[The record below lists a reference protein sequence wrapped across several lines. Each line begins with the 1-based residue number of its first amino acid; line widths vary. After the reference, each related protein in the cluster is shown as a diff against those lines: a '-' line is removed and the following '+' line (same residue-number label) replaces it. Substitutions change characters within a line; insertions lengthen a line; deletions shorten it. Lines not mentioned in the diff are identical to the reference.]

1 MDEANKNL
9 LYQGGFFM
17 NFTTKMTEQFIQTM
31 YQKTTTETTYT
42 KNEKVQGSKAEASAR
57 KEEDAAVYEGSVKQ
71 PGKATYT
78 KPVGVAK
85 NKDKK
90 DDLQTK
96 LDKTYEALSDEAK
109 DYLATLKEKFG
120 DIDFFVA
127 DCATDEEMGRYFA
140 MGTKK
145 YSCVIS
151 SSLIEQMAT
160 DEAAREKYEGII
172 ANAGEQIEEMKAE
185 AKEELGEEAAEQIEF
200 VGFKVDD
207 NGMVEYFAKLRDDNN
222 SYYAKLKEKRAEAK
236 EAEKKAEEKRNE
248 KKAEEKLEGKEDRL
262 HKNDDLWFNADSKE
276 GLMAAIREALGI
288 KTPEKAETPD
298 VAVGEK
304 AEVTAEVTE

>member
-1 MDEANKNL
+1 
-9 LYQGGFFM
+9 M
-17 NFTTKMTEQFIQTM
+17 NFTTKMTEQFVQTM

-42 KNEKVQGSKAEASAR
+42 KNGKAQNGKAADQ
-57 KEEDAAVYEGSVKQ
+57 KKDEDAAVYEGSVKQ
-71 PGKATYT
+71 PEKATYS
-78 KPVGVAK
+78 KPVAVGQK
-85 NKDKK
+85 KDKK
-90 DDLQTK
+90 DDLQAK

-127 DCATDEEMGRYFA
+127 DCATDEEMGQYFA

-151 SSLIEQMAT
+151 SSLIESMAT
-160 DEAAREKYEGII
+160 DEATREKYEKII
-172 ANAGEQIEEMKAE
+172 ANAGEQIEEMKEE

-248 KKAEEKLEGKEDRL
+248 KKAEEKLNGKEDRL

-276 GLMAAIREALGI
+276 GLMEIIREALGI
-288 KTPEKAETPD
+288 KATEKVETPD

-304 AEVTAEVTE
+304 VAETTEVEE

>member
-1 MDEANKNL
+1 MR
-9 LYQGGFFM
+9 FT
-17 NFTTKMTEQFIQTM
+17 TTKMAEQYVQNM
-31 YQKTTTETTYT
+31 YNKPAKETTNT
-42 KNEKVQGSKAEASAR
+42 KNDKVKDNKNTAAQ
-57 KEEDAAVYEGSVKQ
+57 KEDNAATYEGSVTQ
-71 PGKATYT
+71 PAKATYT
-78 KPVGVAK
+78 KPVAVAQ
-85 NKDKK
+85 KK
-90 DDLQTK
+90 EKEDDLQTK

-109 DYLATLKEKFG
+109 DYLASLKEKFG

-151 SSLIEQMAT
+151 SSLIESMAT
-160 DEAAREKYEGII
+160 DDAAREKYEKII

-248 KKAEEKLEGKEDRL
+248 KLAEEKLTGKDRL
-262 HKNDDLWFNADSKE
+262 HKNGDLWFNADSKE

-288 KTPEKAETPD
+288 ETPEKAETPD

-304 AEVTAEVTE
+304 VEETAEVAE

>member
-1 MDEANKNL
+1 MS
-9 LYQGGFFM
+9 
-17 NFTTKMTEQFIQTM
+17 FTTKMTEQFVQTM
-31 YQKTTTETTYT
+31 YQKTTETTYT
-42 KNEKVQGSKAEASAR
+42 KNGKVQNNKTATPDR

-71 PGKATYT
+71 PEKTTYT
-78 KPVGVAK
+78 KPVAVSK

-90 DDLQTK
+90 DDLQAK
-96 LDKTYEALSDEAK
+96 LDKTYEALSEEAK

-151 SSLIEQMAT
+151 SSLIESMAT
-160 DEAAREKYEGII
+160 DEAAREKYEEII
-172 ANAGEQIEEMKAE
+172 ANAGEQIEEMKEE

-207 NGMVEYFAKLRDDNN
+207 NGMVEYFAKLKDDNN

-248 KKAEEKLEGKEDRL
+248 KKAEEKLEGKEDRI
-262 HKNDDLWFNADSKE
+262 HKNDNLWFNADSKE
-276 GLMAAIREALGI
+276 GLMAAIREALGME
-288 KTPEKAETPD
+288 PVEKAETETPEL
-298 VAVGEK
+298 AVTKVE
-304 AEVTAEVTE
+304 E

>member
-1 MDEANKNL
+1 MS
-9 LYQGGFFM
+9 
-17 NFTTKMTEQFIQTM
+17 FTTKMTEQFVQTM
-31 YQKTTTETTYT
+31 YQKTTETTYT
-42 KNEKVQGSKAEASAR
+42 KNGKAQNNKNAVPGQ
-57 KEEDAAVYEGSVKQ
+57 KEDNAAVYEGSVPQ
-71 PGKATYT
+71 QTKATYT
-78 KPVGVAK
+78 KPMAVTQK
-85 NKDKK
+85 KEDKK

-96 LDKTYEALSDEAK
+96 LDKTYEALSQEAK

-127 DCATDEEMGRYFA
+127 DCASDEEMSRYFA

-151 SSLIEQMAT
+151 SSLIESMAT
-160 DEAAREKYEGII
+160 AEAAREKYEGIF
-172 ANAGEQIEEMKAE
+172 ANAGEQIEEKKEE

-200 VGFKVDD
+200 VGFTVDD
-207 NGMVEYFAKLRDDNN
+207 NGVVEYFAKLRDENN

-262 HKNDDLWFNADSKE
+262 HKNDDLWFTADSKE

-288 KTPEKAETPD
+288 EAPETEAETPEMA
-298 VAVGEK
+298 VAE
-304 AEVTAEVTE
+304 AEVTE

>member
-1 MDEANKNL
+1 MRFTATKMAEQYVQNMYNKPAKETTNTKNDKLKDNKNVPAP
-9 LYQGGFFM
+9 
-17 NFTTKMTEQFIQTM
+17 KD
-31 YQKTTTETTYT
+31 
-42 KNEKVQGSKAEASAR
+42 
-57 KEEDAAVYEGSVKQ
+57 EDAATYEGSVKEQ
-71 PGKATYT
+71 PKATYT
-78 KPVGVAK
+78 KPVAVTK
-85 NKDKK
+85 KEEKK
-90 DDLQTK
+90 DDLQAK

-127 DCATDEEMGRYFA
+127 NCESDEEMGKYFA

-151 SSLIEQMAT
+151 SDLIEKMAT
-160 DEAAREKYEGII
+160 DEEARAKYEKII

-200 VGFKVDD
+200 VGFKVND

-222 SYYAKLKEKRAEAK
+222 AYYAKLKEKRAEAK

-248 KKAEEKLEGKEDRL
+248 KLAEEKLTGKDRL
-262 HKNDDLWFNADSKE
+262 HKNGDLWFNADTKE

-288 KTPEKAETPD
+288 EAPEKTEEPD
-298 VAVGEK
+298 VAVGETVK
-304 AEVTAEVTE
+304 ETAEVAE

>member
-1 MDEANKNL
+1 MK
-9 LYQGGFFM
+9 
-17 NFTTKMTEQFIQTM
+17 FTATTMTEQYVQSM

-42 KNEKVQGSKAEASAR
+42 KNGKAVNNKNASSAQ
-57 KEEDAAVYEGSVKQ
+57 KQEEAAVYEGSVSQ
-71 PGKATYT
+71 PAKATYT
-78 KPVGVAK
+78 KPMAVNQK
-85 NKDKK
+85 KDKEE
-90 DDLQTK
+90 DDLQAK

-185 AKEELGEEAAEQIEF
+185 AAEELGEEAAEKIDF
-200 VGFKVDD
+200 VGFTVDD
-207 NGMVEYFAKLRDDNN
+207 NGVVEYFAKLKDEND
-222 SYYAKLKEKRAEAK
+222 SYYAKLKEKRAEEK

-248 KKAEEKLEGKEDRL
+248 KKAEEKREKDRL
-262 HKNDDLWFNADSKE
+262 EDKKNEEAVPEKEEFWVKADSKE
-276 GLMAAIREALGI
+276 GLLAAIKEALGI
-288 KTPEKAETPD
+288 ENEEAADD
-298 VAVGEK
+298 VVEDGELTMTK
-304 AEVTAEVTE
+304 VE

>member
-1 MDEANKNL
+1 MRFTATKMAEQYVQNMYNKPAKETTNTKNDKLKDNKNVPAP
-9 LYQGGFFM
+9 
-17 NFTTKMTEQFIQTM
+17 KD
-31 YQKTTTETTYT
+31 
-42 KNEKVQGSKAEASAR
+42 
-57 KEEDAAVYEGSVKQ
+57 EDAATYEGSVKEQ
-71 PGKATYT
+71 PKATYT
-78 KPVGVAK
+78 KPVAVTK
-85 NKDKK
+85 KEEKK
-90 DDLQTK
+90 DDLQAK

-127 DCATDEEMGRYFA
+127 NCESDEEMGKYFA

-151 SSLIEQMAT
+151 SDLIEKMAT
-160 DEAAREKYEGII
+160 DEETRAKYEKII

-200 VGFKVDD
+200 VGFKVND

-222 SYYAKLKEKRAEAK
+222 AYYAKLKEKRAEAK

-248 KKAEEKLEGKEDRL
+248 KLAEEKLTGKDRL
-262 HKNDDLWFNADSKE
+262 HKNGDLWFNADTKE

-288 KTPEKAETPD
+288 EAPEKTEEPD
-298 VAVGEK
+298 VAVGATVKE
-304 AEVTAEVTE
+304 TAEVAE

>member
-1 MDEANKNL
+1 MK
-9 LYQGGFFM
+9 FT
-17 NFTTKMTEQFIQTM
+17 TTKMAEQYVQNL
-31 YQKTTTETTYT
+31 YNKPAKETTY
-42 KNEKVQGSKAEASAR
+42 KNDKASKATVQGKT
-57 KEEDAAVYEGSVKQ
+57 EEDAATYEGSVKQ
-71 PGKATYT
+71 QPKATYT
-78 KPVGVAK
+78 KPMAVTQK
-85 NKDKK
+85 KEEKK

-96 LDKTYEALSDEAK
+96 LDKTYEALSAEAK

-160 DEAAREKYEGII
+160 NEAAREKYEGII
-172 ANAGEQIEEMKAE
+172 AGAGEQIEEMKAE

-222 SYYAKLKEKRAEAK
+222 SYYAKLKQQRAEAK
-236 EAEKKAEEKRNE
+236 EAEKKAEEKRND

-262 HKNDDLWFNADSKE
+262 HKNDNLWFNADSKE
-276 GLMAAIREALGI
+276 GLLAAIREALGI
-288 KTPEKAETPD
+288 KAPEAKEEAPD
-298 VAVGEK
+298 VAVTE
-304 AEVTAEVTE
+304 TAE

>member
-1 MDEANKNL
+1 
-9 LYQGGFFM
+9 M
-17 NFTTKMTEQFIQTM
+17 NFTTTKMAEQYVQNM
-31 YQKTTTETTYT
+31 YNKPATETTYT
-42 KNEKVQGSKAEASAR
+42 KNGKVQNGKNAIPGQKEDNAAS
-57 KEEDAAVYEGSVKQ
+57 YEGSVVQQ
-71 PGKATYT
+71 PKATYS
-78 KPVGVAK
+78 KPVAVTQK
-85 NKDKK
+85 KEEKK

-127 DCATDEEMGRYFA
+127 NCESDEEMGKYFA

-151 SSLIEQMAT
+151 SDLIEKMAT
-160 DEAAREKYEGII
+160 DEEARAKYEQII

-185 AKEELGEEAAEQIEF
+185 AAEELGEEAAEQIEF

-222 SYYAKLKEKRAEAK
+222 SYYAKLKEQRAEAK
-236 EAEKKAEEKRNE
+236 EAEKKAEEKRND
-248 KKAEEKLEGKEDRL
+248 KKAEDKLDGKDDRL

-276 GLMAAIREALGI
+276 GLLAVIREALGI
-288 KTPEKAETPD
+288 KAPEKAEEPE

-304 AEVTAEVTE
+304 AEATAEVAE

>member
-1 MDEANKNL
+1 MS
-9 LYQGGFFM
+9 
-17 NFTTKMTEQFIQTM
+17 FTTTTMTEQFIQTM

-42 KNEKVQGSKAEASAR
+42 KNGKVPSGKNAVPGQQ
-57 KEEDAAVYEGSVKQ
+57 DDNAAVYEGSVIQQ
-71 PGKATYT
+71 PKATYT
-78 KPVGVAK
+78 KPVAVSQK
-85 NKDKK
+85 KDKE
-90 DDLQTK
+90 DDLQAK
-96 LDKTYEALSDEAK
+96 LNKTYEALSDEAK

-127 DCATDEEMGRYFA
+127 DCATDEEMSRYFA

-172 ANAGEQIEEMKAE
+172 AGAGEQIEEMKAE
-185 AKEELGEEAAEQIEF
+185 AAEELGEEAAEQIEY
-200 VGFKVDD
+200 VGFTVDD
-207 NGMVEYFAKLRDDNN
+207 NGVVEYFARLKEGND

-248 KKAEEKLEGKEDRL
+248 KKAEERRLEERL
-262 HKNDDLWFNADSKE
+262 HGDKGEKEEFWVKADSKE
-276 GLMAAIREALGI
+276 GLLAAIREALDI
-288 KTPEKAETPD
+288 EATEAEVETTD
-298 VAVGEK
+298 VAV
-304 AEVTAEVTE
+304 AETAEVAE

>member
-1 MDEANKNL
+1 MS
-9 LYQGGFFM
+9 
-17 NFTTKMTEQFIQTM
+17 FTTKMTEQFVQTM
-31 YQKTTTETTYT
+31 YQKKTETTYT
-42 KNEKVQGSKAEASAR
+42 KNGKAQNAKADAAK

-71 PGKATYT
+71 PEKATYT
-78 KPVGVAK
+78 KPVAVNQK
-85 NKDKK
+85 KDKK

-127 DCATDEEMGRYFA
+127 DCATDEEMSRYFA

-151 SSLIEQMAT
+151 SSLIEKMAT
-160 DEAAREKYEGII
+160 DEASREKYEGII
-172 ANAGEQIEEMKAE
+172 ANAGEEIEEMKAE
-185 AKEELGEEAAEQIEF
+185 AAEELGEEAAKQIDY
-200 VGFKVDD
+200 VGFTVDD
-207 NGMVEYFAKLRDDNN
+207 NGVVEYFAKLKSDND

-248 KKAEEKLEGKEDRL
+248 KRAEEKHHKEHIGDKKDNQDKL
-262 HKNDDLWFNADSKE
+262 PEKEEFWVKADSKE
-276 GLMAAIREALGI
+276 NLLAAIREALGMEPA
-288 KTPEKAETPD
+288 KKAE
-298 VAVGEK
+298 
-304 AEVTAEVTE
+304 AEAPELTMTKVEE

>member
-1 MDEANKNL
+1 MRFTATKLAEQYVQNMYNKPAKETANTKNSDKVKDNKNVPA
-9 LYQGGFFM
+9 
-17 NFTTKMTEQFIQTM
+17 
-31 YQKTTTETTYT
+31 QK
-42 KNEKVQGSKAEASAR
+42 
-57 KEEDAAVYEGSVKQ
+57 EDNAATYEGSVTQQ
-71 PGKATYT
+71 PKATYS
-78 KPVGVAK
+78 KPVAVAQ
-85 NKDKK
+85 KK
-90 DDLQTK
+90 EQEDDLQTK

-127 DCATDEEMGRYFA
+127 NCETDEEMGKYFA

-151 SSLIEQMAT
+151 SDLIEKMAT
-160 DEAAREKYEGII
+160 DEEARAKYEKII

-200 VGFKVDD
+200 VGFKVND

-236 EAEKKAEEKRNE
+236 EAEKKAEEKRND
-248 KKAEEKLEGKEDRL
+248 KLAEEKLTGKDKL

-288 KTPEKAETPD
+288 EAPEKEEAPD

-304 AEVTAEVTE
+304 VEATAEVAE

>member
-1 MDEANKNL
+1 MK
-9 LYQGGFFM
+9 
-17 NFTTKMTEQFIQTM
+17 FTATKLAEQYVQST
-31 YQKTTTETTYT
+31 YQKPAKETTYT
-42 KNEKVQGSKAEASAR
+42 KKDKAAGKTTATNQKEGEAAS
-57 KEEDAAVYEGSVKQ
+57 YEGSVTQQ
-71 PGKATYT
+71 PKATYS
-78 KPVGVAK
+78 KPVAVAQK
-85 NKDKK
+85 KEDKK

-151 SSLIEQMAT
+151 SSLIESMAT
-160 DEAAREKYEGII
+160 DEAAREKYEKII

-222 SYYAKLKEKRAEAK
+222 AYYAKLKEQRAEAK
-236 EAEKKAEEKRNE
+236 EAEKKAEEKRID
-248 KKAEEKLEGKEDRL
+248 KLAEEKLNGKEDRI
-262 HKNDDLWFNADSKE
+262 HKNDDLWFTADSKE
-276 GLMAAIREALGI
+276 GLMEIIREALGI
-288 KTPEKAETPD
+288 KAPEKTEPEL
-298 VAVGEK
+298 AVGEAVEAA
-304 AEVTAEVTE
+304 AEVAE

>member
-1 MDEANKNL
+1 MK
-9 LYQGGFFM
+9 FT
-17 NFTTKMTEQFIQTM
+17 TTKMAEQYVQNM
-31 YQKTTTETTYT
+31 YNKPAKETTYS
-42 KNEKVQGSKAEASAR
+42 KKDKVQDGKVPSQ
-57 KEEDAAVYEGSVKQ
+57 KEGDAASYEGSVPQ
-71 PGKATYT
+71 QTKATYT
-78 KPVGVAK
+78 KPVAVTQ
-85 NKDKK
+85 KK
-90 DDLQTK
+90 DNKKDELQTK

-151 SSLIEQMAT
+151 SSLIESMAT
-160 DEAAREKYEGII
+160 DEAAREKYEKII
-172 ANAGEQIEEMKAE
+172 ANAGEQIEEMKEE

-207 NGMVEYFAKLRDDNN
+207 NGVVEYFAKLRDENN

-236 EAEKKAEEKRNE
+236 EAEKKAEEKRND
-248 KKAEEKLEGKEDRL
+248 KKAEDKLNGKDDRL

-276 GLMAAIREALGI
+276 GLMEIIREALGI
-288 KTPEKAETPD
+288 KAPEKAETPD
-298 VAVGEK
+298 VAVGTTVEES
-304 AEVTAEVTE
+304 AEVAE

>member
-1 MDEANKNL
+1 MS
-9 LYQGGFFM
+9 
-17 NFTTKMTEQFIQTM
+17 FTTKTMTEQLVQNM
-31 YQKTTTETTYT
+31 YQKTTDTTYT
-42 KNEKVQGSKAEASAR
+42 KNGKAQNNKNAEAA
-57 KEEDAAVYEGSVKQ
+57 KNDEAAVYEGSVKQ
-71 PGKATYT
+71 PAKAATYT
-78 KPVGVAK
+78 KPVAVNK

-151 SSLIEQMAT
+151 SSLIESMAT
-160 DEAAREKYEGII
+160 DEAAREKYEKII
-172 ANAGEQIEEMKAE
+172 ANAGEQIEEMKEE

-207 NGMVEYFAKLRDDNN
+207 NGMVEYFAKLKDDNN
-222 SYYAKLKEKRAEAK
+222 SYYAKLKQKRAEEK

-288 KTPEKAETPD
+288 EAPKKTETPD
-298 VAVGEK
+298 VAVGEAADA
-304 AEVTAEVTE
+304 AEIVE

>member
-1 MDEANKNL
+1 MK
-9 LYQGGFFM
+9 FT
-17 NFTTKMTEQFIQTM
+17 TTKMAEQYVQNM
-31 YQKTTTETTYT
+31 YNKPAKETTYN
-42 KNEKVQGSKAEASAR
+42 KKDKVQDGKVPSQ
-57 KEEDAAVYEGSVKQ
+57 KEGDAASYEGSVPQ
-71 PGKATYT
+71 QTKATYT
-78 KPVGVAK
+78 KPVAVTQ
-85 NKDKK
+85 KK
-90 DDLQTK
+90 DNKKDELQTK

-151 SSLIEQMAT
+151 SSLIESMAT
-160 DEAAREKYEGII
+160 DEAAREKYEKII
-172 ANAGEQIEEMKAE
+172 ANAGEQIEEMKEE

-207 NGMVEYFAKLRDDNN
+207 NGVVEYFAKLRDENN

-236 EAEKKAEEKRNE
+236 EAEKKAEEKRND
-248 KKAEEKLEGKEDRL
+248 KKAEDKLNGKDDRL

-276 GLMAAIREALGI
+276 GLMEIIREALGI
-288 KTPEKAETPD
+288 KAPEKAETPD
-298 VAVGEK
+298 VAVGTAVE
-304 AEVTAEVTE
+304 EFAEVTE